1 MEVKKNMNTES
12 IAALGM
18 LFLLGVFIGM
28 LLANTGQQIDLTV
41 VATKQGI
48 GCRVSSN
55 MALP

>member
-1 MEVKKNMNTES
+1 MNTES